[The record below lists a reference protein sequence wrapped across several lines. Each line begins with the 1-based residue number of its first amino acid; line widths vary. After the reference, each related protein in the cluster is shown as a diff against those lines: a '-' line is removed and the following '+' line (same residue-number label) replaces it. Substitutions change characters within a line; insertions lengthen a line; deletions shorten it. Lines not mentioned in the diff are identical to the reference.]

1 MVISTPQ
8 ITIDTETQV
17 VLCGNKILQFT
28 DQEFKL
34 LYLLM
39 KHAGKPVPRGKILN
53 YIWHSSTGLKTRIVD
68 VYIGY
73 LRKKLENNC
82 DPKIIKS
89 VRGLGYMITD

>member
-1 MVISTPQ
+1 VISTPQ

-17 VLCGNKILQFT
+17 VLCGKKILQFT

-34 LYLLM
+34 LCLLM
-39 KHAGKPVPRGKILN
+39 KHAGKPVSRTKILN

-73 LRKKLENNC
+73 LRKKFKNNC
-82 DPKIIKS
+82 EEKIIRS
-89 VRGLGYMITD
+89 VRGIGYMIKD